1 MFRPFRTQVSDL
13 MSNVVTSRL
22 KSPLSD
28 PFGREA
34 RVTSALKSPLSV
46 PNGRE
51 ASLTAV
57 ESPLSKPYG
66 WEASVTAVK
75 NPPSDY
81 INLPHSREVG
91 VIAATV
97 CNFNHINHNS
107 KKSKKYKNSKKIEK
121 DSFHGIKK
129 TQKI

>member
-75 NPPSDY
+75 NPPSE
-81 INLPHSREVG
+81 NLCLLTHSREVG
-91 VIAATV
+91 VIAASV
-97 CNFNHINHNS
+97 CNFKTINHNS
-107 KKSKKYKNSKKIEK
+107 KKKKYRLRGRSSETAKA
-121 DSFHGIKK
+121 HRG
-129 TQKI
+129 